1 MDKTTSADGTTLA
14 YDRIGEGPAVICVGG
29 ALNDRHSTAPVAA
42 ALADRFAV
50 YSFDRRGRGD
60 SGDTAPYAVEREIED
75 LAAIVAVAGGAARV
89 YGMSSG
95 AVLALRAAVAGVPI
109 SRLGLFEPPLTAESS
124 TAPPV
129 APGYSDRL
137 AEALAAG
144 RRDEALRLFMVELV
158 GIPAE
163 VAVGA
168 VRVPGLLA
176 IAHTLPYDAAVT
188 GDGRLPGR
196 VEVPVLGLAGGGSP
210 QWMHD
215 ATRCVGGEFRVLEGQ
230 THDVDPVVLATV
242 LGEFFA

>member
-14 YDRIGEGPAVICVGG
+14 YDRIGDGPAVICVGG

-50 YSFDRRGRGD
+50 YSYDRRGRGD
-60 SGDTAPYAVEREIED
+60 SGDTAPYAVAREIED
-75 LAAIVAVAGGAARV
+75 LAAIVAVAGGSARV

-95 AVLALRAAVAGVPI
+95 AVLALRAAAAGVPI
-109 SRLGLFEPPLTAESS
+109 SRLGLFEPPLTAES
-124 TAPPV
+124 PV
-129 APGYSDRL
+129 APAAPGDYTGRL

-158 GIPAE
+158 GIPPE
-163 VAVGA
+163 VAAGA
-168 VRVPGLLA
+168 TRVPGLLA
-176 IAHTLPYDAAVT
+176 IAHTLPYDAAVM
-188 GDGRLPGR
+188 GDNRLPGR
-196 VEVPVLGLAGGGSP
+196 VAVPVLGLAGGNSP

-215 ATRCVGGEFRVLEGQ
+215 AARRVGGEFRVLAGQ
-230 THDVDPVVLATV
+230 THDVDPLVLAAA